1 MATTNTTTQ
10 SPKYGGKLPSVR
22 DGLAIASL
30 VCAFFAPIL
39 GIIFGH
45 MSNHKAKKAG
55 REKSGLAIAGL
66 ILGYIFTGI
75 AALIMVIALAVR
87 VSATSTATASPALP
101 ASSAPAHLSK
111 PSTPPANPAPAK
123 PRTLLQAGGSG
134 NYTTAKFTVGGSGD
148 YDVYWTYKPSAD
160 FASQGLSANF
170 SVQADNG
177 NDIQFNNPNQLGNG
191 GSGVVHVY
199 GDAGTHYLTITG
211 EADWAITVTAM
222 SGQPAAPQASGAQPA
237 QPVPG
242 TSAKAV
248 VDQFYQD
255 LNDHNYQAAWQLGG
269 SNLSGG
275 SGYST
280 WVAGYATTASISAST
295 MQSNDGTVSASVTA
309 MQANGSVKTYAG
321 TYTVAN
327 GAIVA
332 AHITQTG
339 GPN

>member
-1 MATTNTTTQ
+1 MTTTDTTTQ

-30 VCAFFAPIL
+30 VCAFFVPIL

-45 MSNHKAKKAG
+45 VSNHNAKKAG

-75 AALIMVIALAVR
+75 TALITVIALAIGA
-87 VSATSTATASPALP
+87 SASSTATASPAP
-101 ASSAPAHLSK
+101 PVSSAPAHPSK
-111 PSTPPANPAPAK
+111 PSTPPGSLAPAK
-123 PRTLLQAGGSG
+123 PQTLLQASGSG
-134 NYTTAKFTVGGSGD
+134 NYTTAKFTVSGSGD
-148 YDVYWTYKPSAD
+148 YDVLWTYKPSAD

-177 NDIQFNNPNQLGNG
+177 NDMQFNDPNQLGQG

-199 GDAGTHYLTITG
+199 SDAGTHYLTITS
-211 EADWAITVTAM
+211 EADWTITITAM
-222 SGQPAAPQASGAQPA
+222 SGQPAAPQATTAQPA
-237 QPVPG
+237 QPAPG

-255 LNDHNYQAAWQLGG
+255 LNARNYQAAWELGG
-269 SNLSGG
+269 SNLNGG

-295 MQSNDGTVSASVTA
+295 VQNNDGTVSVSITA
-309 MQANGSVKTYAG
+309 TQTNGSVKTYAG

-327 GAIVA
+327 GAIIA
-332 AHITQTG
+332 AHITQTE